1 MTNIQF
7 QSSAIDAGGCIGN
20 AWELVK
26 RNLGMYIGIGLI
38 TLILIGCI
46 PIVNFF
52 LMGPVLGGFCYVVL
66 RDMRDEPVDF
76 GMLFKGFEKFV
87 PLMVVGLIQS
97 IPGVIFQILQLTID
111 VARLINL
118 PGGTTTGS
126 SGSDFFQAD
135 SSGIATGLMILG
147 IVVGIVFFVLMIFW
161 TVAFQFAIPL
171 VMERDLGVV
180 DAIRLSAKA
189 GFSNIGGIIVLY
201 ILCGLVGLLGF
212 LALCL
217 GYFVAV
223 PVIYAAFA
231 FAYRQVFPAIFE
243 QQFNMAPPPPTA
255 YGDFGTRPL

>member
-1 MTNIQF
+1 MNHLEYN
-7 QSSAIDAGGCIGN
+7 SGAISPGDCISN

-26 RNLGMYIGIGLI
+26 RNFGMYIGMGLI

-46 PIVNFF
+46 PILNFF
-52 LMGPVLGGFCYVVL
+52 LIGPVLGGFYYVVL

-87 PLMVVGLIQS
+87 PLMVIGLIQS

-111 VARLINL
+111 VARLVNL
-118 PGGTTTGS
+118 PRTGS
-126 SGSDFFQAD
+126 GGADFFQGGN
-135 SSGIATGLMILG
+135 SEIATGLMILG
-147 IVVGIVFFVLMIFW
+147 IVVGLVFFVLMIFW
-161 TVAFQFAIPL
+161 TIAFQFAIPL
-171 VMERDLGVV
+171 AMEHDLGVF
-180 DAIRLSAKA
+180 DAIKLSAKA